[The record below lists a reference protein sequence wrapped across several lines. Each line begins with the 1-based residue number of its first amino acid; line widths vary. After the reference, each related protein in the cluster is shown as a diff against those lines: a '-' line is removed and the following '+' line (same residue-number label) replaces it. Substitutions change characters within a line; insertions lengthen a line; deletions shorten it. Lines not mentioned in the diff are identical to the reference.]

1 MDIITKLT
9 FDYNNIDFHVNV
21 ICLNEDHTFNENW
34 RMTDKHEG
42 GVTVQNLEAGRNSY
56 RYAVPLF
63 TSIAEETNYCREQGS
78 SNPSADAYAS
88 LQRMLRRDIHASDY
102 CFSVSAFTKD
112 GKIQLINNEHIGYS
126 FNYSYHD
133 SDSLEEI
140 ASRELLEM
148 KGEIIARAVECAKDL
163 VNGIATITAFI
174 EAQEKG
180 DSI

>member
-21 ICLNEDHTFNENW
+21 ICLNEDLTFADNW

-42 GVTVQNLEAGRNSY
+42 GVTVQNLDADRNSY

-88 LQRMLRRDIHASDY
+88 LQRMLRRDLNASDY

-140 ASRELLEM
+140 AGRELLEM
-148 KGEIIARAVECAKDL
+148 KGEIIDRAVECAKDL
-163 VNGIATITAFI
+163 VNGMSAITAFI

>member
-9 FDYNNIDFHVNV
+9 FDYDNIDFHVNV
-21 ICLNEDHTFNENW
+21 ICLNEDITFADNW

-42 GVTVQNLEAGRNSY
+42 GVTVQNLDADRNSY

-88 LQRMLRRDIHASDY
+88 LQRMLRRDIHARDY

-140 ASRELLEM
+140 ASRELEEM
-148 KGEIIARAVECAKDL
+148 KGEIIARAVECAKEMIS
-163 VNGIATITAFI
+163 GMSTITAFI
-174 EAQEKG
+174 EAQEKS

>member
-21 ICLNEDHTFNENW
+21 VCLNEDITFAENW

-42 GVTVQNLEAGRNSY
+42 GVTVQNLEANLGSY

-63 TSIAEETNYCREQGS
+63 TSIAETTKYFHDNGS
-78 SNPSADAYAS
+78 SNPSAEAYAH
-88 LQRMLRRDIHASDY
+88 LQRVLRRDIHASDY

-126 FNYSYHD
+126 FNYSYLD

-140 ASRELLEM
+140 ASRELEEM

-163 VNGIATITAFI
+163 VNGMSAINAFI